1 MDGPAASGKTAV
13 GQALAERLGWR
24 FLDTG
29 PMYRALTL
37 VALDRQTDLTN
48 EQSLTEL
55 ANSVEMRLIAGHE
68 GDRLLV
74 DGQDVTDKLREPKID
89 RAVSLV
95 AQVSGVRS
103 ALVKQQKK
111 IAREGRIV
119 MVGRDIGT
127 VVMPKAGIKVF
138 LRASEQVRARRRYL
152 ELRSTGRQTD
162 HQSVLDDLLERDRI
176 DSEREDSPLR
186 PAADAYQVDTD
197 NLSVERIVEKIL
209 SLTKRG

>member
-13 GQALAERLGWR
+13 GWALAERLGWR